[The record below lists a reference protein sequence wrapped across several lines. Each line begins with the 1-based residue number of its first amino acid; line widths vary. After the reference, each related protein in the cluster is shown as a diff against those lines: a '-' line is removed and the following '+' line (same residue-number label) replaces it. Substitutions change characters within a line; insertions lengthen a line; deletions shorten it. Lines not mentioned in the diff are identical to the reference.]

1 MQFPIRLALLLRPT
15 VKIGILLAVGFSV
28 LAFVSTPFLLPE
40 ITDHYGISL
49 GVASLIGVFQLGG
62 FVVTSWG
69 AGRWLQPRGWVFVT
83 SLGAAAAANLAS
95 AALPAFAMLVALR
108 LLSGLALGLV
118 AWYGW
123 VQAFGDTRRMD
134 DVAVTGPMVGL
145 IAAPLI
151 SVLLTAG
158 GARLVFGALAV
169 VSLVPLAFGYR
180 SEVDHLPRTAKRN
193 RAVPAAR
200 ILLICLGLFTLGGSS
215 VFVFAVVLGT
225 ANTSMSVTVI
235 AVGFSLNALVAI
247 PAVRWKAPRKFPSPP
262 MAAAAACVILI
273 ATSAHSWL
281 FFGALVAWGFFF
293 WLAIPGVFE
302 VLASRS
308 RYPEERAGDAQAV
321 MAAGRAGGPLLG
333 GLLIDGL
340 GTTALGVV
348 GAGLVLI
355 AAIGVFTVR
364 NVAPP
369 LPTPDD
375 TQTTLGSKT

>member
-28 LAFVSTPFLLPE
+28 LAFVSTPFLLSE
-40 ITDHYGISL
+40 ISDHYGISL
-49 GVASLIGVFQLGG
+49 GAASLIGVFQLGG

-95 AALPAFAMLVALR
+95 AALPPFAVLVALR
-108 LLSGLALGLV
+108 LVSGFALGLV

-123 VQAFGDTRRMD
+123 VQAFGDSRRMD

-145 IAAPLI
+145 VAAPLV

-158 GARLVFGALAV
+158 GARLVFASLAA
-169 VSLVPLAFGYR
+169 VSLIPLAFGYR
-180 SEVDHLPRTAKRN
+180 SAVDHLPRTTTRN

-225 ANTSMSVTVI
+225 GNAAMSVTVI

-247 PAVRWKAPRKFPSPP
+247 PAVRWKAPRKIPSPP
-262 MAAAAACVILI
+262 MAAAAACLILV
-273 ATSAHSWL
+273 ATSTQPWL
-281 FFGALVAWGFFF
+281 FFSALVAWGFFF

-321 MAAGRAGGPLLG
+321 MAAGRAGGPLMG
-333 GLLIDGL
+333 GLVIDGL
-340 GTTALGVV
+340 GPTALGIA

-355 AAIGVFTVR
+355 SAIGVFTVR

-369 LPTPDD
+369 LQDARS
-375 TQTTLGSKT
+375 TTKRP

>member
-15 VKIGILLAVGFSV
+15 VKVGILLAVGFSV

-49 GVASLIGVFQLGG
+49 GTASLIGVFQLGG

-95 AALPAFAMLVALR
+95 AALPPFAVLVALR
-108 LLSGLALGLV
+108 LLSGFALGLV

-123 VQAFGDTRRMD
+123 VQAFGDSRRMD

-145 IAAPLI
+145 VAAPLV

-158 GARLVFGALAV
+158 GARLVFGALAA
-169 VSLVPLAFGYR
+169 VSLIPLAFGYR
-180 SEVDHLPRTAKRN
+180 SAVDHLPRTTTRN

-215 VFVFAVVLGT
+215 VFIFAVVLGT
-225 ANTSMSVTVI
+225 GNAAMSVTVI
-235 AVGFSLNALVAI
+235 AIGFSLNALVAI
-247 PAVRWKAPRKFPSPP
+247 PAVRWKAPRKIPSPP
-262 MAAAAACVILI
+262 MAAAAACLILV
-273 ATSAHSWL
+273 ATSTQPWL
-281 FFGALVAWGFFF
+281 FFSALVAWGFFF
-293 WLAIPGVFE
+293 WSAVPGVFE

-321 MAAGRAGGPLLG
+321 MAAGRAGGPLMG

-340 GTTALGVV
+340 GTTALGIA

-355 AAIGVFTVR
+355 SAIGVFTVR

-369 LPTPDD
+369 LQDARSTTSTP
-375 TQTTLGSKT
+375 

>member
-15 VKIGILLAVGFSV
+15 VKVGILLAVGFSV

-40 ITDHYGISL
+40 ISEHYGISI
-49 GVASLIGVFQLGG
+49 GAASMIGVFQLGG

-95 AALPAFAMLVALR
+95 AALPAFAVLVALR
-108 LLSGLALGLV
+108 LLSGLALGLL

-134 DVAVTGPMVGL
+134 DVAVTGPLVGL

-158 GARLVFGALAV
+158 GARLVFAALAG
-169 VSLVPLAFGYR
+169 VSLIPLPFGYR
-180 SEVDHLPRTAKRN
+180 SAVDDLPRATTRN

-225 ANTSMSVTVI
+225 GNTSMSVTVI
-235 AVGFSLNALVAI
+235 AVAFSLNALVGI
-247 PAVRWKAPRKFPSPP
+247 PAVRWKAPRKFPGPP
-262 MAAAAACVILI
+262 MAATAACLILI
-273 ATSAHSWL
+273 ATSTQSWL

-308 RYPEERAGDAQAV
+308 RYPEERGRRTPQAV
-321 MAAGRAGGPLLG
+321 MARRPRAGGPLLG
-333 GLLIDGL
+333 GVLIDHPRYHC
-340 GTTALGVV
+340 A
-348 GAGLVLI
+348 GASS
-355 AAIGVFTVR
+355 AAV
-364 NVAPP
+364 
-369 LPTPDD
+369 
-375 TQTTLGSKT
+375 SS

>member
-28 LAFVSTPFLLPE
+28 LAFVSTPFLLSE
-40 ITDHYGISL
+40 ISDHYDISL
-49 GVASLIGVFQLGG
+49 GAASLIGVFQLGG

-95 AALPAFAMLVALR
+95 AALPAFAALVALR
-108 LLSGLALGLV
+108 LLSGFALGLV

-123 VQAFGDTRRMD
+123 VQAFGDSRRMD

-145 IAAPLI
+145 VAAPLV

-158 GARLVFGALAV
+158 GARLVFASLAA
-169 VSLVPLAFGYR
+169 VSLIPLAFGYR
-180 SEVDHLPRTAKRN
+180 SAVDHLPRTTTRN

-225 ANTSMSVTVI
+225 GNAAMSVTVI
-235 AVGFSLNALVAI
+235 AIGFSLNALVAI
-247 PAVRWKAPRKFPSPP
+247 PAVRWKAPRKIPSPP
-262 MAAAAACVILI
+262 MAAAAACLILV
-273 ATSAHSWL
+273 ATSTQPWL
-281 FFGALVAWGFFF
+281 FFSALVAWGFFF

-321 MAAGRAGGPLLG
+321 MAAGRAGGPLMG

-340 GTTALGVV
+340 GTTALGIA

-355 AAIGVFTVR
+355 SAIGVFTVR

-369 LPTPDD
+369 LQDARSTTSTP
-375 TQTTLGSKT
+375 

>member
-1 MQFPIRLALLLRPT
+1 M
-15 VKIGILLAVGFSV
+15 
-28 LAFVSTPFLLPE
+28 
-40 ITDHYGISL
+40 
-49 GVASLIGVFQLGG
+49 
-62 FVVTSWG
+62 
-69 AGRWLQPRGWVFVT
+69 
-83 SLGAAAAANLAS
+83 
-95 AALPAFAMLVALR
+95 R
-108 LLSGLALGLV
+108 LLSGLALGLL

-180 SEVDHLPRTAKRN
+180 SAVDHLPRTATRN

-340 GTTALGVV
+340 GATALGVV
-348 GAGLVLI
+348 GGRARADLRHRSLH
-355 AAIGVFTVR
+355 R
-364 NVAPP
+364 PQRR
-369 LPTPDD
+369 PTPADPRQD
-375 TQTTLGSKT
+375 PTNARLSDIRGRGGGGVRAQLCSAPATPHPSKGAASV

>member
-28 LAFVSTPFLLPE
+28 LAFVSTPFLLSE
-40 ITDHYGISL
+40 ISDHYGISL
-49 GVASLIGVFQLGG
+49 GAASMIGVFQLGG

-69 AGRWLQPRGWVFVT
+69 AGRWLQPHGWVFVT
-83 SLGAAAAANLAS
+83 SLGMAAAANLAS
-95 AALPAFAMLVALR
+95 AALPPFAVLVALR
-108 LLSGLALGLV
+108 LTSGLALGLV

-123 VQAFGDTRRMD
+123 VQAFGNTRRMD
-134 DVAVTGPMVGL
+134 DVAVTGPLVGL

-158 GARLVFGALAV
+158 GARLVFAALAG
-169 VSLVPLAFGYR
+169 VSLIPLAFGYR
-180 SEVDHLPRTAKRN
+180 SAVDHLPRATTRN

-225 ANTSMSVTVI
+225 RNASVSVPVI
-235 AVGFSLNALVAI
+235 AVAFSLNALVGI
-247 PAVRWKAPRKFPSPP
+247 PAVRWKAPRKFPSPA
-262 MAAAAACVILI
+262 MAATAVCLILL
-273 ATSAHSWL
+273 ATSAQSWL
-281 FFGALVAWGFFF
+281 FLGVLVAWGFFF
-293 WLAIPGVFE
+293 WLAVPGVFE

-333 GLLIDGL
+333 GLLIDGM
-340 GTTALGVV
+340 GTTVLGAI

-369 LPTPDD
+369 LQDARAAAERP
-375 TQTTLGSKT
+375 